1 MNSRSTRRARKATIS
16 IALVGALS
24 LGGVVAAPASAS
36 TAAPA
41 PSTTSSTLTLSATGS
56 TSSGPV
62 INLSGAGATK
72 AAPGS
77 ASTNALPALAFRLA
91 VRAGMAVLKRTAV
104 TWYRAIITKVNQG
117 RSTFVYWWNNSVP
130 NWIKVTLGA
139 AGGGVTGNAVYD
151 ALLWVLGL
159 N

>member
-41 PSTTSSTLTLSATGS
+41 PSPTSSTLTLSATGS

-62 INLSGAGATK
+62 INLSGEGATK
-72 AAPGS
+72 AAPGAAYKS
-77 ASTNALPALAFRLA
+77 AQPALAFRLA
-91 VRAGMAVLKRTAV
+91 VRAGMAVLKRT
-104 TWYRAIITKVNQG
+104 WYRAIITKVNQG
-117 RSTFVYWWNNSVP
+117 RSAFVYWWNNSVP